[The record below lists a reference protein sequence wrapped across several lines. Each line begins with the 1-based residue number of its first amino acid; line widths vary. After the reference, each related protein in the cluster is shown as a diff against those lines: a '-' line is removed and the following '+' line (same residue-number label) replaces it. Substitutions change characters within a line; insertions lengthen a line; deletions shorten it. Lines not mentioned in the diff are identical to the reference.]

1 MVRKNTDKKKEMERI
16 MEFEFSE
23 KADSFQAGIFAV
35 LNEKKEEMVK
45 AGKKVYNLSVGT
57 PDFKPAEH
65 VMKAVSEASNDTEN
79 YKYAL
84 TDRPFLL
91 EAVQDF
97 YKKRFGV
104 SVGQEEIMTIN
115 GSQEGM
121 AHIAWALCDPGDVV
135 LTPNPGYP
143 IFSIGPSLCGAGV
156 RTYPLYRENGFL
168 PKLSDIPQ
176 ETAKAAKYMLVS
188 YPLNPVCAT
197 ANDAFYEE
205 LIAFARKYNVIIL
218 HDNAY
223 SDIIYGGRKGKSFL
237 SYEGAKEVGVEFYSL
252 SKSYNLTG
260 ARISFVIGNQKIV
273 DKFRAVRTQFDYGVF
288 LPIQYGAAAALN
300 GSQDAVIAQC
310 EEYERRNQ
318 AFCGGL
324 RSIGWDV
331 PDSEGTMFVWAPV
344 PKGHGTSEEFCMELM
359 EKAGVIGVPGS
370 SFGSLGEGFMRF
382 ALVEPVPVMEEIVK
396 AIDESGLLKEKGE

>member
-23 KADSFQAGIFAV
+23 KADSFQAGIFAI

-45 AGKKVYNLSVGT
+45 EGRKVYNLSVGT

-65 VMKAVSEASNDTEN
+65 VMKAVSEAARDPEN

-91 EAVQDF
+91 EAVQNF
-97 YKKRFGV
+97 YKRRFGV
-104 SVGQEEIMTIN
+104 SVEQEEIMTIN

-121 AHIAWALCDPGDVV
+121 AHIAWALCNPGDVV
-135 LTPNPGYP
+135 LTPDPGYP
-143 IFSIGPSLCGAGV
+143 IFSIGPSLCGADV

-168 PKLSDIPQ
+168 PKLSDIPE
-176 ETAKAAKYMLVS
+176 ETARAAKYMLVS

-205 LIAFARKYNVIIL
+205 LIAFARKYHVIIL

-300 GSQDAVIAQC
+300 GPQDAV
-310 EEYERRNQ
+310 
-318 AFCGGL
+318 
-324 RSIGWDV
+324 IGWDV

-344 PKGHGTSEEFCMELM
+344 PEGHGTSEEFCMELM

-396 AIDESGLLKEKGE
+396 AIDESGLLREKGE